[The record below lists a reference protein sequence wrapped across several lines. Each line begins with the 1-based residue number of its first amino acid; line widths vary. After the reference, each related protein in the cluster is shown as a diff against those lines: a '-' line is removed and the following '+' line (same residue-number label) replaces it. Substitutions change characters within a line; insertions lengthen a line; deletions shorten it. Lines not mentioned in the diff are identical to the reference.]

1 MPELPEVE
9 TVVRGL
15 RQYILNKSIN
25 KVDVYYSKQIY
36 GDINRIVN
44 KKIIDIKRRGKNI
57 IICFTDSL
65 FMIVHLR
72 MEGKFYI
79 KNHDEEISKHEHVV
93 FVFDDFELRYHDTRK
108 FGEIHIQDNDFVDVG
123 VEATSITYEALEG
136 NKPIKEIL
144 LDQKKIA
151 GIGNIYAD
159 EICFYAKVMPNKILP
174 KDKYDLVIKG
184 AKEILE
190 KSIKLGGCTIRSYNS
205 LGIEGSYQNHLL
217 VHTVDRCKDCGTKIA
232 ITRVSGRSTYYCP
245 KCQKNNIIIG
255 LTGGIACGK
264 STVINL
270 LKKKNYN
277 IIDTDLIVKDLWEKE
292 ETINYL
298 KKLFNLNEVNKSIIR
313 DIVFND
319 ENKRN
324 MLNNYMHPIVKKIA
338 LSKIKDG
345 VNVMD
350 VPLLFE
356 SGFDKE
362 CDYTICVYL
371 DNLEAKRR
379 LMERDNLS
387 ETEAIKR
394 INSQMD
400 IARKR
405 KLSTFFVDNSK
416 GEAYRIKNLD
426 EILKNIGI

>member
-15 RQYILNKSIN
+15 KQYILNKSIN

-36 GDINRIVN
+36 GDINKVVDKR
-44 KKIIDIKRRGKNI
+44 IIDIKRKGKNI
-57 IICFTDSL
+57 IICFENNL

-93 FVFDDFELRYHDTRK
+93 FVFNDFDLRYHDTRK
-108 FGEIHIQDNDFVDVG
+108 FGEIHIQDNDYVDVG

-159 EICFYAKVMPNKILP
+159 EICFYAKVMPNEILP

-205 LGIEGSYQNHLL
+205 LGIEGSFQNELM
-217 VHTVDRCKDCGTKIA
+217 VHTVDRCKVCGTKIA
-232 ITRVSGRSTYYCP
+232 ITRVAGRSTYYCP

-264 STVINL
+264 STVVNL

-292 ETINYL
+292 KTINDL
-298 KKLFNLNEVNKSIIR
+298 KKLFNLDEVNKSIIR
-313 DIVFND
+313 DLVFND
-319 ENKRN
+319 EKKRI
-324 MLNNYMHPIVKKIA
+324 MLNNYMHPVVKRIA

-345 VNVMD
+345 VNIMD

-356 SGFDKE
+356 SNFDKE

-371 DNLEAKRR
+371 DNEEAKRR
-379 LMERDNLS
+379 LMERDNIS
-387 ETEAIKR
+387 ESDAIKR

-400 IARKR
+400 IAKKR